1 MQLEI
6 RFCFARA
13 LKTAVYI
20 RHGIGWEPVR
30 RKEGQAGAWDLPHV
44 LKATAMGKTDSSY
57 SQGSRGQKWL
67 LGENE
72 KEVLSLCCG
81 KECSSNLCCPIMNGL
96 PHTLVM
102 GSLTYFE
109 KI

>member
-6 RFCFARA
+6 RSCFARA
-13 LKTAVYI
+13 LKTTVYI

-30 RKEGQAGAWDLPHV
+30 RKAGQAGAWDLPHV
-44 LKATAMGKTDSSY
+44 LKATAVGKTDSSY

-72 KEVLSLCCG
+72 TEVLSPCCRE
-81 KECSSNLCCPIMNGL
+81 ECFSNPCCPFMNGL

-102 GSLTYFE
+102 GTMTYFE